1 MNAGVILYLYPIV
14 HIVLSFVSVWTKK
27 KAFINKNVWLAAFL
41 LG

>member
-14 HIVLSFVSVWTKK
+14 HIVLSFVSIWTKI
-27 KAFINKNVWLAAFL
+27 AFINKNVWLAAFL